1 MKSFNYTI
9 KDAQGIHARPA
20 GVLVK
25 EAGRFKS
32 DITIEKDGK
41 KADAKRI
48 FAVMGL
54 GVKSGETITVN
65 IEGEDEDI
73 LVVKIG
79 GEGLYPG
86 ERAAVTLDFNL
97 KLPEIR
103 HRFGYQGSRVNLGNW
118 YPIAC
123 AF

>member
-54 GVKSGETITVN
+54 GFKSGETITVN
-65 IEGEDEDI
+65 IDGEDED
-73 LVVKIG
+73 K
-79 GEGLYPG
+79 
-86 ERAAVTLDFNL
+86 AASSLQEFLQNNL
-97 KLPEIR
+97 
-103 HRFGYQGSRVNLGNW
+103 
-118 YPIAC
+118 
-123 AF
+123 

>member
-25 EAGRFKS
+25 ETGRFKS

-65 IEGEDEDI
+65 IEGEDED
-73 LVVKIG
+73 K
-79 GEGLYPG
+79 
-86 ERAAVTLDFNL
+86 AASSLQEFLQNNL
-97 KLPEIR
+97 
-103 HRFGYQGSRVNLGNW
+103 
-118 YPIAC
+118 
-123 AF
+123 